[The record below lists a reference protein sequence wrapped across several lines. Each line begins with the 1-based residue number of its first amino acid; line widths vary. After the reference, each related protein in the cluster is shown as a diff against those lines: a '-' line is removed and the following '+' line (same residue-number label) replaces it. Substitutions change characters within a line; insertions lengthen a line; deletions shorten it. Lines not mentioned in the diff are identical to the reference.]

1 MSLIS
6 VELGT
11 DGGVARDCHNAS
23 RSGSIFSRDYSFE
36 SRLIQRHFASSDPLV
51 CHGCYNERLESSRI
65 CVEFMSPYPKYFR
78 ANTLSKFGLG

>member
-1 MSLIS
+1 VIVHPTLVRRRLVEHAGHFQSIGLKVPKSTVMSLIS

-36 SRLIQRHFASSDPLV
+36 SRLIQRRASD
-51 CHGCYNERLESSRI
+51 
-65 CVEFMSPYPKYFR
+65 
-78 ANTLSKFGLG
+78 